1 MGWHQDTG
9 GLPDDSNPWRAPE
22 GGIVTLGPLSLFLAK
37 PCGHLWVGRPGTP
50 PACPICATPDL
61 GTALKQRTLPII
73 IENEELVRPFE
84 RYQRTQYWWP
94 AGAITASLIMRSFPE
109 IEFKRTE
116 WDVHRTV
123 ERKIVL
129 KPRG

>member
-61 GTALKQRTLPII
+61 GTITTVSFVY
-73 IENEELVRPFE
+73 EELTALLMQQGV
-84 RYQRTQYWWP
+84 
-94 AGAITASLIMRSFPE
+94 AGPLIAYEPSG
-109 IEFKRTE
+109 
-116 WDVHRTV
+116 D
-123 ERKIVL
+123 
-129 KPRG
+129 

>member
-1 MGWHQDTG
+1 MAADHAVRPEAEEFTDTG
-9 GLPDDSNPWRAPE
+9 QSATFRITRRAE
-22 GGIVTLGPLSLFLAK
+22 LV
-37 PCGHLWVGRPGTP
+37 
-50 PACPICATPDL
+50 
-61 GTALKQRTLPII
+61 TALKQRTLPII

-129 KPRG
+129 KPRGRSKRRKGRPCAYQAD